1 MALSTPAVTR
11 SAWTLVALLACAPAE
26 VSEETPD
33 TEEDSASPAARCEPV
48 ATIQGTDH
56 TEEDTITIDLACSS
70 DADPSLFTPSIY
82 SATHNFGLTADGW
95 TAVLETGT
103 ADAGPV
109 EIVFMVSGSDLPEP
123 LGVDLWIAD
132 AWYALGN
139 EPVDPQTYTREY
151 GLPVLH
157 VSGDEPLSDV
167 YTTGAGWFDGSHY
180 DLEIK
185 WRGAASMGYPK
196 HSFTLKFPDP
206 DENHLDAS
214 EWGLSNKDHLVLITT
229 FDDNSYVRQKLV
241 YDMWTDMAD
250 FWSAERLTPR
260 TFFTVLYLDG
270 RYHGLFLASDHVDNQ
285 FADQM
290 GLNRLG
296 NLYKSVNHDANFKRT
311 NNAGNPKATLHD
323 GYEKKEGPEDVWTDI
338 EPLVAFAADSDS
350 ATFWDQAP
358 DWIRVDEFMDWF
370 LFVHYTASDDSAGKN
385 AYLYNDV
392 TNTEFRYAP
401 WDFNHTLGQNWYTAR
416 IAPDVYNEF
425 RGNNQIFAHLQDHPQ
440 AADVLWDRF
449 AQMRAPGG
457 PLHLDSQLASAD
469 AAFALADTSARKDWA
484 LWGAD
489 YRNYGW
495 GGGARDDAGDWTDYD
510 GERAYLYQ
518 WLVDRDQ
525 AMTAL
530 H

>member
-1 MALSTPAVTR
+1 MSRSTTAAIC
-11 SAWTLVALLACAPAE
+11 SLYTLMSCAPA
-26 VSEETPD
+26 VLP
-33 TEEDSASPAARCEPV
+33 EPV
-48 ATIQGTDH
+48 AEDTAQETVAPPRCDPVATVQGTDH
-56 TEEDTITIDLACSS
+56 TEGDVITVELACSS
-70 DADPSLFTPSIY
+70 GVDPSTFTPSIY
-82 SATHNFGLTADGW
+82 SASHDFGLDPNSW
-95 TAVLETGT
+95 TALLETDT

-109 EIVFMVSGSDLPEP
+109 ELVLMVTGSDLPET
-123 LGVDLWIAD
+123 VAVELWIAD

-139 EPVDPQTYTREY
+139 EPVDPKTYTREY

-157 VSGDEPLSDV
+157 VAADEPLSDE
-167 YTTGAGWFDGSHY
+167 YTTGAGWFDGDLY

-185 WRGAASMGYPK
+185 WRGAASLGYPK

-214 EWGLSNKDHLVLITT
+214 EWGLRNKDHLVLITT
-229 FDDNSYVRQKLV
+229 FDDNSYIRQKLV
-241 YDMWTDMAD
+241 YDMWAD
-250 FWSAERLTPR
+250 ISSFWGVDRLVPR

-285 FADQM
+285 FVDQM

-311 NNAGNPKATLHD
+311 NAGGNDKATLHD
-323 GYEKKEGPEDVWTDI
+323 GYEKKEGPEDVWTDL
-338 EPLVAFAADSDS
+338 ESLVAFVADSDS

-358 DWIRVDEFMDWF
+358 AWLRVDEFMDWY

-392 TNTEFRYAP
+392 TATEFRYAP
-401 WDFNHTLGQNWYTAR
+401 WDFNHALGQNWYTAR
-416 IAPDVYNEF
+416 VAPDVYNDF
-425 RGNNQIFAHLQDHPQ
+425 RWNNQVFVHLQDHPE
-440 AADVLWDRF
+440 AANQLWDRY

-457 PLHLDSQLASAD
+457 PLHLDSQLANADSAYE
-469 AAFALADTSARKDWA
+469 AIDTSARKDWN
-484 LWGAD
+484 LWSTD

-495 GGGARDDAGDWTDYD
+495 GGGARDAAADWTDYD

-518 WLVDRDQ
+518 WLEERDQ
-525 AMTAL
+525 AMTTF